1 MNFNFQSDDLE
12 NVQVKDP
19 PKLKSNEH
27 FLLIKEETKINNDQ
41 DQDICPTVLHLEEV
55 KELVAA
61 PPKKAKK
68 GGFSFKIDIADSNIK
83 DD

>member
-1 MNFNFQSDDLE
+1 MNFNFQSNDLE

-19 PKLKSNEH
+19 PELKSNEH
-27 FLLIKEETKINNDQ
+27 FLLIKEETKNNNNQ
-41 DQDICPTVLHLEEV
+41 DQDICPPVFHIKEIKEV
-55 KELVAA
+55 VAA

-83 DD
+83 D

>member
-1 MNFNFQSDDLE
+1 MNFNFQSNDLE

-19 PKLKSNEH
+19 AEQKSTDN

-41 DQDICPTVLHLEEV
+41 DQDICPSVLHLEEA
-55 KELVAA
+55 KEVAEA
-61 PPKKAKK
+61 PAKKAKK

-83 DD
+83 D